1 MFVSQML
8 APVVSLGPGERIA
21 IWTSGCSKHC
31 AGCISPELRMQLPEQ
46 DVAVDEIAQ
55 MLLGAAREHGVHRLT
70 VSGGARK
77 AAGDN
82 PLCLRRHSRL
92 HRIHV

>member
-46 DVAVDEIAQ
+46 DVDVDELAQ
-55 MLLGAAREHGVHRLT
+55 MLLDTAREHGVHRRQFR
-70 VSGGARK
+70 VEIRSS
-77 AAGDN
+77 
-82 PLCLRRHSRL
+82 RHQSS
-92 HRIHV
+92 